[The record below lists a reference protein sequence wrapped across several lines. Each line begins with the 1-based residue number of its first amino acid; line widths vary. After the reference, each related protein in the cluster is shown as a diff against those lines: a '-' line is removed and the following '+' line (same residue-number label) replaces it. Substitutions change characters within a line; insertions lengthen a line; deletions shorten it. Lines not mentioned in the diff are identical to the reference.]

1 MTDSIPTVSVKRL
14 NPEFERLVRGPVR
27 RPAAIAEIETVASLT
42 RDFNLSRIASIQRAS
57 IPYAEVKS

>member
-42 RDFNLSRIASIQRAS
+42 RDKQIASIQRAS
-57 IPYAEVKS
+57 IPYAERGKL

>member
-42 RDFNLSRIASIQRAS
+42 RDKQIAAIQRAS
-57 IPYAEVKS
+57 IPYAERGKL